1 VVKQVKGYISTLQN
15 LQEKYNKLKSND
27 MKNKI
32 YLFVTLLGILLL
44 TSCEDVYDHV
54 AEPPQAYEQEDQQSV
69 DGFSFAIGSGLSTP
83 VVLTNDLIEN
93 ETILAAVNT
102 TSTPELAEGAYVKIV
117 LEVSDS
123 EDFENVVAINSAAD
137 GNNAT
142 ILAADLNEAVKT
154 LYGKRPDARQIYLR
168 ATYYIV
174 EGTTSSLMPTP
185 AILGPV
191 TVTPVGPVIETEY
204 YIVGSL
210 NGWNIGDLDN
220 WKFYHS
226 GKDVYDDP
234 VFSILVENPGEFKIV
249 PKSSK
254 EAASWDYVFGSY
266 DDTALEGELQAD
278 GGNLKVEE
286 PGWVKIT
293 LDMMEYKYFIEVI
306 GEMNLTLY
314 APGGHQ
320 EWSPE
325 TAPTLYSRNFDFKYE
340 GYVYF
345 ADENTEFKF
354 TSQPDWGGTNYG
366 DGGEGGIL
374 SDDGG
379 AGNLKITEPGYYK
392 LNVDLSVLPF
402 TYTAVA
408 TDWGV
413 IGNATPGGWDN
424 DTDMTYD
431 PETGIWSVTLDL
443 IDGAFKFRANDG
455 WDINLGGDLNN
466 LSYNG
471 SDIPITEGNYTI
483 TLDLSNPQQY
493 SATIVQN

>member
-320 EWSPE
+320 GWSPE

-379 AGNLKITEPGYYK
+379 A
-392 LNVDLSVLPF
+392 V
-402 TYTAVA
+402 
-408 TDWGV
+408 
-413 IGNATPGGWDN
+413 
-424 DTDMTYD
+424 
-431 PETGIWSVTLDL
+431 ETHLL
-443 IDGAFKFRANDG
+443 
-455 WDINLGGDLNN
+455 
-466 LSYNG
+466 
-471 SDIPITEGNYTI
+471 
-483 TLDLSNPQQY
+483 
-493 SATIVQN
+493 

>member
-1 VVKQVKGYISTLQN
+1 
-15 LQEKYNKLKSND
+15 
-27 MKNKI
+27 M
-32 YLFVTLLGILLL
+32 
-44 TSCEDVYDHV
+44 
-54 AEPPQAYEQEDQQSV
+54 
-69 DGFSFAIGSGLSTP
+69 
-83 VVLTNDLIEN
+83 
-93 ETILAAVNT
+93 
-102 TSTPELAEGAYVKIV
+102 
-117 LEVSDS
+117 
-123 EDFENVVAINSAAD
+123 VAINSAAD

-210 NGWNIGDLDN
+210 NGWNIDDLDN

-320 EWSPE
+320 GWSPE

-402 TYTAVA
+402 TLY
-408 TDWGV
+408 
-413 IGNATPGGWDN
+413 
-424 DTDMTYD
+424 
-431 PETGIWSVTLDL
+431 S
-443 IDGAFKFRANDG
+443 
-455 WDINLGGDLNN
+455 
-466 LSYNG
+466 S
-471 SDIPITEGNYTI
+471 
-483 TLDLSNPQQY
+483 SN
-493 SATIVQN
+493 

>member
-1 VVKQVKGYISTLQN
+1 
-15 LQEKYNKLKSND
+15 
-27 MKNKI
+27 
-32 YLFVTLLGILLL
+32 
-44 TSCEDVYDHV
+44 
-54 AEPPQAYEQEDQQSV
+54 
-69 DGFSFAIGSGLSTP
+69 
-83 VVLTNDLIEN
+83 
-93 ETILAAVNT
+93 
-102 TSTPELAEGAYVKIV
+102 
-117 LEVSDS
+117 
-123 EDFENVVAINSAAD
+123 
-137 GNNAT
+137 
-142 ILAADLNEAVKT
+142 
-154 LYGKRPDARQIYLR
+154 
-168 ATYYIV
+168 
-174 EGTTSSLMPTP
+174 LMPTP

-320 EWSPE
+320 GWSPE

-413 IGNATPGGWDN
+413 IGSATPGGWDN